1 MSAAGAAM
9 WGLFAALALEC
20 LDLLG
25 ALRRA
30 GRPPWRGAGEPG
42 PVPYAISAAL
52 RCLTGAG
59 LAAAVAVAGQ
69 VTTAGGAAAVGLA
82 APLLLA
88 HLVRLAR
95 PVVGAGVAAGNPAA
109 VPTGSAGSPLL
120 ASARPSRLRVKL
132 PAARKKTGDD
142 HRAG

>member
-25 ALRRA
+25 ALRRS

-42 PVPYAISAAL
+42 AAPYAISAAL
-52 RCLTGAG
+52 RCLVGAG
-59 LAAAVAVAGQ
+59 LAAGVAATGQ
-69 VTTAGGAAAVGLA
+69 VTTAGAAAAVGLA
-82 APLLLA
+82 APLLLT
-88 HLVRLAR
+88 HLVRLLR
-95 PVVGAGVAAGNPAA
+95 PVLAAGDAGTAA
-109 VPTGSAGSPLL
+109 VPAGSAGPPPHSV
-120 ASARPSRLRVKL
+120 ARPSRLRVKL

>member
-1 MSAAGAAM
+1 MSAAGAAT

-42 PVPYAISAAL
+42 AVPYAISAAV
-52 RCLTGAG
+52 RCLTGTG
-59 LAAAVAVAGQ
+59 LAAGVAVTGH

-82 APLLLA
+82 APLLLT
-88 HLVRLAR
+88 HLVRLTR
-95 PVVGAGVAAGNPAA
+95 PVVGGGVAAGTAAAMPAA
-109 VPTGSAGSPLL
+109 APLSVP
-120 ASARPSRLRVKL
+120 ARPSRLRVKL

>member
-9 WGLFAALALEC
+9 WGLFAALALEG

-30 GRPPWRGAGEPG
+30 GQLPWRGAGEPG
-42 PVPYAISAAL
+42 PGPYAISAAI
-52 RCLTGAG
+52 RCLAGTG
-59 LAAAVAVAGQ
+59 LAAVVATAGQ
-69 VTTAGGAAAVGLA
+69 VTTPGGAAAVGLA
-82 APLLLA
+82 APLLLT
-88 HLVRLAR
+88 HLVRLGR
-95 PVVGAGVAAGNPAA
+95 PVVRVGVAGTGAA
-109 VPTGSAGSPLL
+109 VPAAGSSLFGV
-120 ASARPSRLRVKL
+120 ARPSRLRVKL

>member
-20 LDLLG
+20 LDLLS
-25 ALRRA
+25 ALRRV

-42 PVPYAISAAL
+42 AVPYAVSAAI
-52 RCLTGAG
+52 RCLAGAG
-59 LAAAVAVAGQ
+59 LAAGVAAAGQ
-69 VTTAGGAAAVGLA
+69 VTTAAAAAAIGLA
-82 APLLLA
+82 APLLLT

-95 PVVGAGVAAGNPAA
+95 PVLAAGEAGTGAVVPAGGAGPPLAG
-109 VPTGSAGSPLL
+109 V
-120 ASARPSRLRVKL
+120 ARPSRLRVKL

>member
-9 WGLFAALALEC
+9 WGLFAALALEG

-30 GRPPWRGAGEPG
+30 GTPPWRGAGEPG
-42 PVPYAISAAL
+42 AVPYAMSAGI
-52 RCLTGAG
+52 RCLAGAG
-59 LAAAVAVAGQ
+59 LAAGVAAAGQ
-69 VTTAGGAAAVGLA
+69 VTTPGGAAAVGLA
-82 APLLLA
+82 APLLLT

-95 PVVGAGVAAGNPAA
+95 PVVGGGAAAGTAAAAPAGT
-109 VPTGSAGSPLL
+109 PMFGP
-120 ASARPSRLRVKL
+120 ARPSRLRVKL

>member
-9 WGLFAALALEC
+9 WGLFAALALEG

-25 ALRRA
+25 ALRRS

-42 PVPYAISAAL
+42 GVPDAIAAAL
-52 RCLTGAG
+52 RCLAGAG
-59 LAAAVAVAGQ
+59 LAAGVAAAGQ

-82 APLLLA
+82 APLLLT

-95 PVVGAGVAAGNPAA
+95 PVGVPFAAGTPAA
-109 VPTGSAGSPLL
+109 MPADAGPPLL
-120 ASARPSRLRVKL
+120 GPVRPSRLRVKL

>member
-42 PVPYAISAAL
+42 GVPYAISAAV
-52 RCLTGAG
+52 RCLAGAG
-59 LAAAVAVAGQ
+59 LAAAVAAAGQ
-69 VTTAGGAAAVGLA
+69 VSTAGGAAAVGLA
-82 APLLLA
+82 APLLLTQ
-88 HLVRLAR
+88 LVRLAR
-95 PVVGAGVAAGNPAA
+95 PAVVSDVAVGTDAA
-109 VPTGSAGSPLL
+109 VPAG
-120 ASARPSRLRVKL
+120 ASAPLVGTTRPSRLRVKL

>member
-9 WGLFAALALEC
+9 WGLFAALALEG

-25 ALRRA
+25 AARRA
-30 GRPPWRGAGEPG
+30 GTWPWRGAGEPD
-42 PVPYAISAAL
+42 PVAYALSVVL

-59 LAAAVAVAGQ
+59 LAAGVAAAGQ
-69 VTTAGGAAAVGLA
+69 VTTAGGAAAVGIA
-82 APLLLA
+82 APLLLTQV
-88 HLVRLAR
+88 VRLAGLV
-95 PVVGAGVAAGNPAA
+95 PDVAVAAGTAA
-109 VPTGSAGSPLL
+109 APSTGAAPPHGSG
-120 ASARPSRLRVKL
+120 RPSRLRVKL